1 MAENQYSIG
10 QTIDMFL
17 ENIALSRS
25 ENTER
30 TYRNAMNAFK
40 DMLSDKKISTD
51 QSINA
56 LSEKIFSDYAKYL
69 KAYSSS
75 KTEPENPAYACRN
88 FPNGIL
94 KASLI
99 ML

>member
-1 MAENQYSIG
+1 MTEDQYTIG

-17 ENIALSRS
+17 ENISLSRS

-40 DMLSDKKISTD
+40 EMLSDKKISTD

-56 LSEKIFSDYAKYL
+56 LSEKIFIDFFI
-69 KAYSSS
+69 
-75 KTEPENPAYACRN
+75 R
-88 FPNGIL
+88 
-94 KASLI
+94 KASAGS
-99 ML
+99 